1 MEPTRRWFREW
12 WLYPV
17 LGFALITASAC
28 NSSPAS
34 SGAQEAGAKAASDNA
49 GAHIDLM
56 CMGDRINNPPGAFHY
71 SYKYADASGSVDKE
85 ADITPQTMDITILD
99 HSGSHKYHGV
109 RSDEASWSSAVL
121 NLSSLNTTAMSARLD
136 SLSGTSAIVPQGVEA
151 INGYSATRYAIDT
164 KGANA
169 SDKNQFES
177 LFGKGSLEKGTVWMA
192 DDGCVVKLVLDEGIA
207 QTNGGVNQAHY
218 EIARIRK

>member
-1 MEPTRRWFREW
+1 MKRTKRRFQEL
-12 WLYPV
+12 WLYAV
-17 LGFALITASAC
+17 IGFALITASAC

-34 SGAQEAGAKAASDNA
+34 SGAREAGATAASDNA
-49 GAHIDLM
+49 GTHIDVM

-85 ADITPQTMDITILD
+85 ADITPQTMDITIQD
-99 HSGSHKYHGV
+99 NSGSHKYRGA

-121 NLSSLNTTAMSARLD
+121 DLSGLNITTMSARLD
-136 SLSGTSAIVPQGVEA
+136 SLNGTSAIVQQGSEA

-169 SDKNQFES
+169 SDRTRFET
-177 LFGKGSLEKGTVWMA
+177 LFGKGSFEKGTVWMG
-192 DDGCVVKLVLDEGIA
+192 DDGCGVKLVLEEGIWH
-207 QTNGGVNQAHY
+207 TDGGVNQAHY
-218 EIARIRK
+218 EMAMIKK